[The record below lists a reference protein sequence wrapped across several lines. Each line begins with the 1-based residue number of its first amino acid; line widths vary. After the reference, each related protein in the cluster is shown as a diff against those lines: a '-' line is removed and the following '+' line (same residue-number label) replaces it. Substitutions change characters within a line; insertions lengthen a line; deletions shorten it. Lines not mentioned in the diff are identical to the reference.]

1 MIQKMRIGVP
11 KEIKDH
17 EYRVG
22 IVPGNVRELVQQG
35 HQVFVE
41 TKAGL
46 GIGFSDEDYTNV
58 GATLLDSAEDVFSE
72 AELIVKVKEP
82 QPEECKRLHP
92 GQTLFTFLHL
102 APDPVQAELLLA
114 SGCSAVAYETVT
126 DNKGRLPLLTPMS
139 EVAGKMA
146 VQAGATALEKSSG
159 GRGVLLGGVPGVSPA
174 DVVIIGGGAAGANA
188 ARTALGMEARVTIL
202 DKSIPRLTELDWYF
216 KGEVRTI
223 YATQDAIER
232 SVMEADLVI
241 GAVLIPGA
249 SAPKLIKRVHL
260 PQMRKGAALVDV
272 SIDQGGCFETSKPT
286 THSNPTYIVDG
297 IVHYCVT
304 NIPGAVAR
312 TATFALNNA
321 TMPYITALASKGLH
335 KALRED
341 PHLMA
346 GLNVHNGA
354 ITYAAVAEALGHH
367 YTQPMSLIGN

>member
-1 MIQKMRIGVP
+1 MRIGVP

-41 TKAGL
+41 TNAGL
-46 GIGFSDEDYTNV
+46 GIGFSDEDYTIM
-58 GATLLDSAEDVFSE
+58 GARILNSVEDVFSE

-82 QPEECKRLHP
+82 QPEECKRLRP

-159 GRGVLLGGVPGVSPA
+159 GRGVLLGGVPGVLPA

-223 YATQDAIER
+223 YATQDAIEHA
-232 SVMEADLVI
+232 VMEADLVI
-241 GAVLIPGA
+241 GAVLVPGA
-249 SAPKLIKRVHL
+249 SAPKLINRDHL
-260 PQMRKGAALVDV
+260 SQMRKGAALVDI

-321 TMPYITALASKGLH
+321 TMPYITALAGKGLH

-346 GLNVHNGA
+346 GLNVHHGA
-354 ITYAAVAEALGHH
+354 ITYAAVAEALGYP
-367 YTQPMSLIGN
+367 YTAPMSVVGN